1 MIDSL
6 LTKLRAR
13 DEVSPEEEAALRR
26 AAGRS
31 YTYPQGSTL
40 VREGD
45 RPTESKLL
53 VSGYCARSTTLAGGG
68 RQFTA
73 IHVAGDFI
81 DLPSLILKVM
91 DHSLIALT
99 DCEVVAFPH
108 DALREVAAEHPHLG
122 RMLWLT
128 TLVDAAIHRQWIV
141 AMGRRSAEM
150 RAAHLFCELKT
161 LLELVGHAEE
171 DGFLFPI
178 SQELLSDALGLSP
191 VHTNRVLQRLRARGV
206 LQWSGAK
213 VTLPD
218 WDALVTLAE
227 FDKNY
232 LQITAEPR

>member
-1 MIDSL
+1 MIDAL

-13 DEVSPEEEAALRR
+13 DEVSAEEEAALRR
-26 AAGRS
+26 AAGKS
-31 YTYPQGSTL
+31 YTYPAGSTL

-45 RPTESKLL
+45 RPVESKLL
-53 VSGYCARSTTLAGGG
+53 VGGYCARATTLTEGG

-91 DHSLIALT
+91 DHALVALT
-99 DCEVVAFPH
+99 PCEVVAFPH
-108 DALREVAAEHPHLG
+108 QALREVAADHPHLG

-128 TLVDAAIHRQWIV
+128 TLIDAAIHRQWIV
-141 AMGRRSAEM
+141 AMGRRSAEA

-161 LLELVGHAEE
+161 LLDLVGETDG
-171 DGFLFPI
+171 DGFLLPI

-191 VHTNRVLQRLRARGV
+191 VHTNRVLQRLRGRGV
-206 LQWSGAK
+206 LQWTGAR

-218 WDALVTLAE
+218 WEALVELAE
-227 FDKNY
+227 FDPTY
-232 LQITAEPR
+232 LQLRAEPR